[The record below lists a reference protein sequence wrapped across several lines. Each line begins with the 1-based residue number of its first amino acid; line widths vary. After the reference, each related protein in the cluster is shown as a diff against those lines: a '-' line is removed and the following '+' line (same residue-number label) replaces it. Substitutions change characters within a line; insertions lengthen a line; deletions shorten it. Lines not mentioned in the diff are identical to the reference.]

1 MSAENILL
9 PRIELNPARP
19 AIGSVIVLHGLGADG
34 NDFVPIVSEMHLPE
48 DMPLRF
54 VFPNAPLMRVT
65 VNNGYQMSAW
75 YDILSANIIQRTDQ
89 NGINN
94 SVKKIL
100 QLIAHEEEQGIP
112 ADKIVLAGFS
122 QGAVIALTTGLQVT
136 KPLAGIL
143 ALSGYLPFADQVI
156 AQSAPFAKNIPILM
170 AHGTQDPVVPYA
182 MGQIAYDTLK
192 KAGFAASWQSYPMG
206 HSVCGDEIADI
217 SNWLKVIY
225 S

>member
-19 AIGSVIVLHGLGADG
+19 AIGTVIVLHGLGADG
-34 NDFVPIVSEMHLPE
+34 NDFVPIVSEMQLPE

-54 VFPNAPLMRVT
+54 VFPNAPLLRVT
-65 VNNGYQMSAW
+65 VNNGYQMPAW
-75 YDILSANIIQRTDQ
+75 YDILSANIIQRADQ
-89 NGINN
+89 SGINN

-100 QLIAHEEEQGIP
+100 QLIAHEVEQGIP
-112 ADKIVLAGFS
+112 EDKIVLAGFS
-122 QGAVIALTTGLQVT
+122 QGAVMALTTGLQVT
-136 KPLAGIL
+136 KPIAGIL
-143 ALSGYLPFADQVI
+143 ALSGYLPFAEQVI
-156 AQSAPFAKNIPILM
+156 GQSAAFAKNIPILM

-182 MGQIAYDTLK
+182 MGQIAYDALK

-206 HSVCGDEIADI
+206 HSVCAEEIAEI
-217 SNWLKVIY
+217 ANWLKTIY